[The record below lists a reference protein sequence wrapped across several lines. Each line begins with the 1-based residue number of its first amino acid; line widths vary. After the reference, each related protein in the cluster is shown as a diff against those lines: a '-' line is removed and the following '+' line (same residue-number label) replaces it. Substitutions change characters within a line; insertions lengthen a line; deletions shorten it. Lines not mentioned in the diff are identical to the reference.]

1 VRFCCFAF
9 LFFSSIFFI
18 DFLQMG
24 TASLIIFLPYGF
36 ILIDYFYFYITLYKT
51 KTKTKKMFINY
62 LKLFIKKYKIF
73 QGTKLV
79 IPNEEWRMK
88 IKGFSW
94 LIIYDDWRMTNN
106 LWWITNYEGRRKNE
120 ERRTKKEDCRLR
132 GLAYECW
139 ILLKH
144 VY

>member
-1 VRFCCFAF
+1 MRRISFFLLFLPSGFILFIF

-24 TASLIIFLPYGF
+24 AASWIIFLPYGF
-36 ILIDYFYFYITLYKT
+36 ILIDYFYFYITLYKTKTKT

-79 IPNEEWRMK
+79 IPNEE
-88 IKGFSW
+88 
-94 LIIYDDWRMTNN
+94 
-106 LWWITNYEGRRKNE
+106 
-120 ERRTKKEDCRLR
+120 
-132 GLAYECW
+132 
-139 ILLKH
+139 
-144 VY
+144 